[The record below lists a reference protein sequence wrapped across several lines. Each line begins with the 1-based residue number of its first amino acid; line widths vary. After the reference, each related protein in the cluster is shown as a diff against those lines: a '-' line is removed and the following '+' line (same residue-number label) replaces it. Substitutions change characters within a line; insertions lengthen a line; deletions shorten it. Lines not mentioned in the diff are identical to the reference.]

1 MRTMTLI
8 LISGCL
14 VALSSQVG
22 QAQSFGPPSARP
34 EVQRL
39 PLPPDRGMPIAPP
52 GPEWSAPPP
61 GDVFL
66 IAEPVADVEDQEADP
81 NPHAAWLGIEVAP
94 VPPPLA
100 AHLESGGGG
109 LMVQNIF
116 KGSPA
121 DKAGVQRYDVIVEAN
136 GEKVSPDVRGFTQ
149 YVKHL
154 KPGDTLRLVY
164 LRQGKRIEASIQMA
178 TRPGKWEDLERKY
191 PDEPGPYDFR
201 GRIMRRGPEGWIME
215 DLGPLPEPRDLPRK
229 LWLYADRL
237 FDKQAPKGEKE
248 MAEGRRVDKDGNV
261 LVVRRSEKG
270 DIVVKRY
277 QQKEGEKAAQ
287 VKIYPNANELK
298 AADREAFD
306 LLKATESV
314 KARRVDKD
322 GRVLDVLRTQD
333 GMIFVSRYQQKEGE
347 KAGKAMLYR
356 NEKELEAADR
366 EAYDLLKDAEAERFE
381 LPVPPGWSP
390 ELRERFDEGVRRFHD
405 RMKAYEEALKD
416 LDKRT
421 EDYQKNIRQW
431 RERLDRGLR
440 DNRWGDRWEQWRDR
454 FFQGPFE
461 EMRPLPPPPASQPA
475 GHPRTPHKPTTPPP
489 GAPSQPECQKPAP
502 SHPGH
507 PPMLPPPQVRFEHGT
522 DGSII
527 VHLRDRDT
535 ETSRPFP
542 SEQALKEKAP
552 ELHKQYRAMQ
562 DRFR

>member
-1 MRTMTLI
+1 
-8 LISGCL
+8 
-14 VALSSQVG
+14 
-22 QAQSFGPPSARP
+22 
-34 EVQRL
+34 
-39 PLPPDRGMPIAPP
+39 
-52 GPEWSAPPP
+52 
-61 GDVFL
+61 L
-66 IAEPVADVEDQEADP
+66 IAEPVADVEDQEAEP

-201 GRIMRRGPEGWIME
+201 GRIMRRGPHGWIME
-215 DLGPLPEPRDLPRK
+215 DLGPVPAPGELPKQLEM
-229 LWLYADRL
+229 YAKRL
-237 FDKQAPKGEKE
+237 FDNQAPKGERE
-248 MAEGRRVDKDGNV
+248 MAEGRRVDKDGSV
-261 LVVRRSEKG
+261 LVVRRNENG
-270 DIVVKRY
+270 GIDVKRF
-277 QQKEGEKAAQ
+277 QQKEGEKTAQ
-287 VKIYPNANELK
+287 VKNYPNEKELET
-298 AADREAFD
+298 ADREAF
-306 LLKATESV
+306 
-314 KARRVDKD
+314 
-322 GRVLDVLRTQD
+322 
-333 GMIFVSRYQQKEGE
+333 
-347 KAGKAMLYR
+347 
-356 NEKELEAADR
+356 N
-366 EAYDLLKDAEAERFE
+366 LLKDAEAERFE

-390 ELRERFDEGVRRFHD
+390 ELRERFDEGTRRFHD
-405 RMKAYEEALKD
+405 RMKDYEEALKD

-461 EMRPLPPPPASQPA
+461 EMRPPLPPPPASQPA

-489 GAPSQPECQKPAP
+489 GAPPQHELQRQAQE
-502 SHPGH
+502 HAGH
-507 PPMLPPPQVRFEHGT
+507 PPMLPPPQVRFEVGP

-527 VHLRDRDT
+527 VYLRDRDT
-535 ETSRPFP
+535 EISRPFP